1 MPKTT
6 KELYEELL
14 AQGAAAQQQADDLLK
29 QYDNR
34 PAFAYDPNT
43 DGTYQALKNQYVHQG
58 RRAMEDTI
66 GQAAG
71 LTGGYNSS
79 YGQSVGNQ
87 AYNEYLTQLNAQIP
101 GLARE
106 ARSAWDAEGDR
117 MLQRYNLALNA
128 ANTAYG
134 QGRDALSDMRYE
146 QEWEQQQRAYD
157 DDLAYRQWQQQQAG
171 LDRERQTQLD
181 EADRQ
186 YREWQMAN
194 SDKED
199 AYSRA
204 MTWIKMGIMP
214 SDEALAAAGI
224 DKAQA
229 QQAVYLANAGGYSGG
244 GGSSG
249 GRRSSGGGRSYS
261 GRSSGGQNSS
271 DSDKGNQGNGD
282 SAQSGG
288 DFLVGPF
295 ASRAAYNK
303 IMQEIVRSN
312 MTGNTQYAYD
322 AFEKYSSYVD
332 EGQAADLMQAF
343 EKYLGKFD
351 QGNKNKQNK
360 TSNRKPSGPAGN
372 RWVRETK

>member
-1 MPKTT
+1 
-6 KELYEELL
+6 
-14 AQGAAAQQQADDLLK
+14 
-29 QYDNR
+29 
-34 PAFAYDPNT
+34 
-43 DGTYQALKNQYVHQG
+43 
-58 RRAMEDTI
+58 
-66 GQAAG
+66 
-71 LTGGYNSS
+71 
-79 YGQSVGNQ
+79 
-87 AYNEYLTQLNAQIP
+87 
-101 GLARE
+101 
-106 ARSAWDAEGDR
+106 

-134 QGRDALSDMRYE
+134 QGRDALSDMRYD
-146 QEWEQQQRAYD
+146 QEWEQQQRAYE

-261 GRSSGGQNSS
+261 SRSSGGQNSS

>member
-14 AQGAAAQQQADDLLK
+14 AQGAAAQQQADDLLQ

-58 RRAMEDTI
+58 RRAMEDTM

-134 QGRDALSDMRYE
+134 KGRDALSDMRYD
-146 QEWEQQQRAYD
+146 QEWEQQQREYE

-171 LDRERQTQLD
+171 LDRERQTRLD

-194 SDKED
+194 SDKDD

-229 QQAVYLANAGGYSGG
+229 QRAVYLANAGGYSGG

-249 GRRSSGGGRSYS
+249 GRRSSRGGRSYS
-261 GRSSGGQNSS
+261 GRSKSSNSKQTPS
-271 DSDKGNQGNGD
+271 GNQYTTEEVNDAYAKAKQAILMSGQTGNINYAVD
-282 SAQSGG
+282 AMDQYA
-288 DFLVGPF
+288 DYLTPEM
-295 ASRAAYNK
+295 AAELMDMMDRIRKNIADHNRGK
-303 IMQEIVRSN
+303 DKNTGRSN
-312 MTGNTQYAYD
+312 TNVG
-322 AFEKYSSYVD
+322 V
-332 EGQAADLMQAF
+332 G
-343 EKYLGKFD
+343 G
-351 QGNKNKQNK
+351 G
-360 TSNRKPSGPAGN
+360 
-372 RWVRETK
+372 RWVAEVK